1 MQFYTVKLFA
11 SIFVSLFKI
20 SFIEN
25 PFYLH
30 VTDIN
35 HVPEINNLPGATV
48 TVPENTAV
56 GTGIF
61 TVAVTDADPGDTHT
75 YTVTYSPAEG
85 DAHFSVNT
93 NSVFYFIK
101 GDPRLILQKIE

>member
-56 GTGIF
+56 GTGVF

-85 DAHFSVNT
+85 DAYFSVNT
-93 NSVFYFIK
+93 NSVFYSIK
-101 GDPRLILQKIE
+101 GTPD

>member
-1 MQFYTVKLFA
+1 MPL
-11 SIFVSLFKI
+11 
-20 SFIEN
+20 
-25 PFYLH
+25 
-30 VTDIN
+30 TDIN

-56 GTGIF
+56 GTGVF

-75 YTVTYSPAEG
+75 YTMTYSPAEG

-101 GDPRLILQKIE
+101 GDPRLILQK

>member
-1 MQFYTVKLFA
+1 M
-11 SIFVSLFKI
+11 
-20 SFIEN
+20 
-25 PFYLH
+25 
-30 VTDIN
+30 TDIN

-101 GDPRLILQKIE
+101 GDPRLILQK